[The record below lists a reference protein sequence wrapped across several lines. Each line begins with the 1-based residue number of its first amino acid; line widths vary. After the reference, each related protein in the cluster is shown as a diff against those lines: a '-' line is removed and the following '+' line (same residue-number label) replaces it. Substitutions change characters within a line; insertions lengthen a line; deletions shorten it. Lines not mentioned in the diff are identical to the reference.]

1 MGDVSR
7 TEVDESVEGRA
18 RPEPQ
23 SDRENERV
31 AGPGRGAEPGSAGRP
46 NGLGRAS
53 RWDSGIRPARE
64 AAGGAPNSPAYP
76 VSGCGGQGPVRFG
89 LGLEVS

>member
-1 MGDVSR
+1 M
-7 TEVDESVEGRA
+7 DESVEGRA

-46 NGLGRAS
+46 DGLGRAS
-53 RWDSGIRPARE
+53 RWGCGSRPARE
-64 AAGGAPNSPAYP
+64 AAGGAPSPPAHP
-76 VSGCGGQGPVRFG
+76 VSGWGGQGPVRFG
-89 LGLEVS
+89 VSLELS

>member
-7 TEVDESVEGRA
+7 TEVPESVEGRA

-31 AGPGRGAEPGSAGRP
+31 AGPGRGAELGSAGRP
-46 NGLGRAS
+46 DGLGRAS
-53 RWDSGIRPARE
+53 RWGCGIGPARE
-64 AAGGAPNSPAYP
+64 AAGGAPNPPAYHL
-76 VSGCGGQGPVRFG
+76 CPVR
-89 LGLEVS
+89 EVRVQYVSVWVWN